1 MLEIL
6 YEKFYFWIE
15 IASIVLAIASY
26 ILIIIQSSNN
36 YMFKNYKTRSLIAE
50 RVLYEQFSY
59 EVRDSIKSFP
69 YTNNDNPSDN
79 YEYKEYIKVEAK
91 LNSYYDCRDVYDP
104 ELNEE
109 ICQNQIVKN
118 NTCCKSECCLKT
130 NGDETFCYNYVFDL
144 YNKDFKNHRILYYND
159 EEYFE
164 DPKRRFCSYYN
175 KYTTDINLRVDD
187 GELYLYKCKYDYKSI
202 YLNKAPH
209 MCIGKS
215 SCNNDLYIDC
225 GIIDTKYN
233 HLFVDNTNY
242 CPIVDINGNNN
253 NLNIYHTGY
262 EYSYNN
268 NKIIIRII
276 LSELSPDIHEWKN
289 HFVSLENYENKES
302 EKYENLRKKISDIR
316 EKDFENLMSKYS
328 SIYKERS
335 FSLNGDYFSGLNINS
350 KANFKMYT
358 TNYIG
363 FGSQDDLLTFLD
375 IFKGD
380 TDNPLYRLGKEVY
393 PSLETIIC
401 GAVLC
406 VLCIIYLILFLIKLI
421 EKYLWIFIIKECV
434 LGVTFFIL
442 LGIYIWQVVIF
453 KKIKIDMDSN
463 FENILDLYNNRR
475 MQYCLLSALIL
486 LFISIIPVIIFL
498 IIKLI
503 KKCKEKFNQPR
514 GNPGNQENQE
524 RPPQNNANENSP
536 SHYQIPEEQQ
546 TLEQPSPNQNIL
558 NSENQNLNAN
568 NNIEENVREG
578 NDVVIHNERNQ
589 NKKK

>member
-15 IASIVLAIASY
+15 IASIVLAIVSY

-59 EVRDSIKSFP
+59 EVRSSIKSFP
-69 YTNNDNPSDN
+69 YTNTDNPSDN
-79 YEYKEYIKVEAK
+79 YEYKEYMKVEAK

-109 ICQNQIVKN
+109 ICQNQIVENK
-118 NTCCKSECCLKT
+118 TCCKSECCLKT
-130 NGDETFCYNYVFDL
+130 NGDETFCYNYAFDFE
-144 YNKDFKNHRILYYND
+144 NKDIKNNRILYYND

-175 KYTTDINLRVDD
+175 KYTTDINLKMNY

-202 YLNKAPH
+202 YLNEAPH

-215 SCNNDLYIDC
+215 RCSKDLYIDC

-233 HLFVDNTNY
+233 HLFVDGSSY
-242 CPIVDINGNNN
+242 CPIYDINGNKEYLYTSSHNN
-253 NLNIYHTGY
+253 DYPS
-262 EYSYNN
+262 EYLYMNHN
-268 NKIIIRII
+268 EQIIIRII
-276 LSELSPDIHEWKN
+276 LSEISPDIHEWNN
-289 HFVSLENYENKES
+289 HFVSLENYENKKS
-302 EKYENLRKKISDIR
+302 KKYGNLRKKISDIR
-316 EKDFENLMSKYS
+316 KKDFENLMSKYS
-328 SIYKERS
+328 SIYKERY
-335 FSLNGDYFSGLNINS
+335 FSLDGNYFSGFEINS
-350 KANFKMYT
+350 KKANFKMYT

-406 VLCIIYLILFLIKLI
+406 VLCIIYLILFLIKSI

-442 LGIYIWQVVIF
+442 LGIYIWQIVIF
-453 KKIKIDMDSN
+453 KKIKIDMDYN

-475 MQYCLLSALIL
+475 MQYFLLSALIL
-486 LFISIIPVIIFL
+486 LFISIIPVLIFL

-503 KKCKEKFNQPR
+503 QKCKEIFNQPR
-514 GNPGNQENQE
+514 ENPGNQENQE
-524 RPPQNNANENSP
+524 RPPQNNVNENSP
-536 SHYQIPEEQQ
+536 SHNQIPEEQQ
-546 TLEQPSPNQNIL
+546 TLEPPSTNQNIL
-558 NSENQNLNAN
+558 NSENQNKA
-568 NNIEENVREG
+568 
-578 NDVVIHNERNQ
+578 
-589 NKKK
+589 

>member
-15 IASIVLAIASY
+15 IVSIVLAIASY

-79 YEYKEYIKVEAK
+79 YEYKEYMKVEAK

-175 KYTTDINLRVDD
+175 KYTTDINLRADD

-215 SCNNDLYIDC
+215 ACNNDLNIDC

-242 CPIVDINGNNN
+242 CPIVDITGNNN
-253 NLNIYHTGY
+253 NLNTYHTGY

-335 FSLNGDYFSGLNINS
+335 FSLNGNYFSGFNINS

-406 VLCIIYLILFLIKLI
+406 VLSIIYLILFLIKLI

-486 LFISIIPVIIFL
+486 LFISIMPFIIFL

-503 KKCKEKFNQPR
+503 QKCKEKFNQPR
-514 GNPGNQENQE
+514 ENPGNQENQE

-558 NSENQNLNAN
+558 NSENHNLNAN

>member
-15 IASIVLAIASY
+15 ITSIVLAIASY

-79 YEYKEYIKVEAK
+79 YEYKEYMKVEAK

-144 YNKDFKNHRILYYND
+144 YNKDIKNHRILYYND

-175 KYTTDINLRVDD
+175 KYTTDINLSVDD

-215 SCNNDLYIDC
+215 SCNNDLNIDC

-242 CPIVDINGNNN
+242 CPIVDITGNDN

-316 EKDFENLMSKYS
+316 KKDFENLMSKYS

-335 FSLNGDYFSGLNINS
+335 FSLNGNYFSGFNINS

>member
-59 EVRDSIKSFP
+59 EVKESIKSFP
-69 YTNNDNPSDN
+69 YTNTDNPSDN
-79 YEYKEYIKVEAK
+79 YEYEEYMKVEAK

-144 YNKDFKNHRILYYND
+144 DNGDIKNHRILYYND

-215 SCNNDLYIDC
+215 SCNDDLYIDC

-242 CPIVDINGNNN
+242 CPIVDITGNNN
-253 NLNIYHTGY
+253 NLNTYHTGY

-335 FSLNGDYFSGLNINS
+335 FSLNGNYFSGSNINS

-363 FGSQDDLLTFLD
+363 FESQDDLLTFLD

-406 VLCIIYLILFLIKLI
+406 ILSIIYLILFLIKLI
-421 EKYLWIFIIKECV
+421 EKYLLIFIIKECV

-486 LFISIIPVIIFL
+486 LFISIMPFIIFL

-503 KKCKEKFNQPR
+503 QKCKEKFNQPR
-514 GNPGNQENQE
+514 ENPGNQENQE